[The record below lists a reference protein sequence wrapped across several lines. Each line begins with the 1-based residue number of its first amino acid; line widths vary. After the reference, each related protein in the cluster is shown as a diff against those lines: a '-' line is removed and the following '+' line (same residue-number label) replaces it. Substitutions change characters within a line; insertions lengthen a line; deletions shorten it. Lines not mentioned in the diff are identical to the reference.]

1 MNESL
6 AAISAQLIVQ
16 QPDVEQVTPVNDLNS
31 TDATAIGSNTTATTT
46 ELATT
51 KRSSDD
57 GMIRRARPQ
66 QHHKR
71 NGNKKTNKN
80 KVCQV

>member
-16 QPDVEQVTPVNDLNS
+16 QPNVEQVTLVHDLNS
-31 TDATAIGSNTTATTT
+31 TDAASVGSNATATTT
-46 ELATT
+46 ELSTT

-57 GMIRRARPQ
+57 GMISRARPQ
-66 QHHKR
+66 QHHNK
-71 NGNKKTNKN
+71 NGNKKTKKN